1 MEELPVAEEPRFT
14 RGGGTEVV
22 DFEQVSM
29 TKVQSTS
36 GADAALAVEEDSG
49 PPRDIG
55 AAAQTNSPVDPV
67 SIERSAATLNLA
79 MPLDCGRVV
88 AGELWPGWWGEVPC
102 TPITP
107 PVLVGDPPSRL
118 VPVPPV
124 RPATQELVSEKVQ
137 FGEARL

>member
-55 AAAQTNSPVDPV
+55 AAAQTYWPAIPVGTFYADQI
-67 SIERSAATLNLA
+67 SRAFDAATHGTKTPQQALQDAQTATEAELQKALA
-79 MPLDCGRVV
+79 G
-88 AGELWPGWWGEVPC
+88 
-102 TPITP
+102 
-107 PVLVGDPPSRL
+107 
-118 VPVPPV
+118 
-124 RPATQELVSEKVQ
+124 
-137 FGEARL
+137 